1 MPGFPGPTRGKSPKT
16 PRRSSDEV
24 LICNRSEPMNEQ
36 KKSAKKAYRKSY
48 DATVKYI
55 NVSLPLTTHAA
66 FLRKAKQHKLSVTTY
81 FRNLALKAFHFELI
95 ASPQIEKDLHDLTLL
110 IRNIA
115 NNINQIARHSN
126 TVRKLI
132 SERELLRELHNLELS
147 IKSYTRTN

>member
-1 MPGFPGPTRGKSPKT
+1 
-16 PRRSSDEV
+16 
-24 LICNRSEPMNEQ
+24 MNEQ
-36 KKSAKKAYRKSY
+36 KKTDQKTYRKNY

-66 FLRKAKQHKLSVTTY
+66 FLRKAKQHKLSITTY
-81 FRNLALKAFHFELI
+81 FRNLALKAFHSELI

-126 TVRKLI
+126 TVHKLI
-132 SERELLRELHNLELS
+132 NEQQLLRELHHLELS
-147 IKSYTRTN
+147 IKNYTQDKLRDNHDHQIYEP

>member
-1 MPGFPGPTRGKSPKT
+1 
-16 PRRSSDEV
+16 
-24 LICNRSEPMNEQ
+24 MNER
-36 KKSAKKAYRKSY
+36 KKKDKKTYRKNY

-55 NVSLPLTTHAA
+55 NISLPLTTHAA
-66 FLRKAKQHKLSVTTY
+66 FLRKAKQHKLSLTTY
-81 FRNLALKAFHFELI
+81 FRNLALKAFHTELI

-132 SERELLRELHNLELS
+132 NEQQLLRELHQLELS
-147 IKSYTRTN
+147 IKNYTQDKLRDNHDHQIYEP